1 MITATFRIDIILLIQ
16 WIVCIV
22 HSAITKIYFF
32 LKAKTS
38 TLLSFII
45 TVTLLFWNCSQTI
58 NYKQLSE
65 NNPHALLS
73 IADSLKD
80 NKDKSGVDQYLV
92 VAHNNIGL
100 NAISKKNYSKA
111 VMHFSKALDIS
122 KDDTIAMYNLLL
134 CEGHLHYQTGKR
146 DKLWESIQKFY
157 RAAQLQSKLGEPHYY
172 IGRSYQ
178 RIGNQDFDLIIE
190 SYNKALSLNLE
201 NGLRLLIEEE
211 RDLIMNREK
220 RLINFWK

>member
-1 MITATFRIDIILLIQ
+1 MKVNTSRLLP
-16 WIVCIV
+16 
-22 HSAITKIYFF
+22 
-32 LKAKTS
+32 
-38 TLLSFII
+38 FIS
-45 TVTLLFWNCSQTI
+45 TVTFLLWNCSQTI

-65 NNPHALLS
+65 NNPHAFLS
-73 IADSLKD
+73 MADSLKD
-80 NKDKSGVDQYLV
+80 TKDKNRIDQYLV
-92 VAHNNIGL
+92 VAHNKIGL

-111 VMHFSKALDIS
+111 IVHFSKALYIS
-122 KDDTIAMYNLLL
+122 KDDTLAKYNLLL
-134 CEGHLHYQTGKR
+134 CEGHLHYQTGKK

-157 RAAQLQSKLGEPHYY
+157 RAAQLQAKLGEPHYY

-201 NGLRLLIEEE
+201 NGLRLLVEEE
-211 RDLIMNREK
+211 RDLIMNREE

>member
-1 MITATFRIDIILLIQ
+1 MKVNTSRLLP
-16 WIVCIV
+16 
-22 HSAITKIYFF
+22 
-32 LKAKTS
+32 
-38 TLLSFII
+38 FIS
-45 TVTLLFWNCSQTI
+45 TVTFLLWNCSQTI

-65 NNPHALLS
+65 NNPHAFLS
-73 IADSLKD
+73 IADSLKG
-80 NKDKSGVDQYLV
+80 NKNKNRIDQYLV

-100 NAISKKNYSKA
+100 NAISEKDYSKA
-111 VMHFSKALDIS
+111 VVHFSKALDIS
-122 KDDTIAMYNLLL
+122 KDDTLARYNLLL
-134 CEGHLHYQTGKR
+134 CEGHLHYQTGKK

-201 NGLRLLIEEE
+201 NGLRLLVEEE